1 MNRIVSLSALV
12 LLVVGLV
19 MGSASTAVAG
29 SHGGD
34 EGEAH
39 DAAEYTNYDIDPIH
53 SSVVFRIK
61 HLDVGYVF
69 GMFLEYDGDFVF
81 DPEDPESAEF
91 NFTIQTDS
99 VFTNVEDRDDHL
111 RSGDF
116 FAAEEYPEITF
127 ESTSVTHRDGDTY
140 EVTGDL
146 TMRGHTEEITMVADE
161 TGHGEGMQGE
171 FRRGFN
177 TTFAVNRMDFGV
189 DFMPDGLGETVRVML
204 SVQGVGAE

>member
-1 MNRIVSLSALV
+1 MLHRIASLSV
-12 LLVVGLV
+12 FLLVAMGLV
-19 MGSASTAVAG
+19 MGSATTVMAG
-29 SHGGD
+29 HHDHD
-34 EGEAH
+34 EE
-39 DAAEYTNYDIDPIH
+39 DQEQAEYTNFDIDPVH

-81 DPEDPESAEF
+81 DPEDPESAQF

-99 VFTNVEDRDDHL
+99 VFTNVEDRDEHL

-127 ESTSVTHRDGDTY
+127 ESTSVTHRGGDTY
-140 EVTGDL
+140 EVTGDF
-146 TMRGHTEEITMVADE
+146 TMRGHTEEITMVADD
-161 TGHGEGMQGE
+161 TGQGEGMQGE

-177 TTFAVNRMDFGV
+177 TTFAVNRMDYGV

-204 SVQGVGAE
+204 SVQGVGQE